1 MRTTFIGGAGVAAC
15 AVLLVGCGATE
26 EIPTVPEFQFK
37 SGTLAIEE
45 FSSES
50 VAGNVFDPCTE
61 ISAEE
66 YEAAGLNG
74 VRPMESEY
82 EFEDINSCDTNLNE
96 AGQRLTIKAGP
107 ISEAGL
113 KTQSENALE
122 YPESIVPGL
131 FTYTNALP
139 GVCFAQVDT
148 ERGALTAQ
156 MSAQGSG
163 TEDIDRCKIARET
176 IEDIYKAVNT
186 DDEEQ

>member
-1 MRTTFIGGAGVAAC
+1 MRVARVPVAGFPGLRHTEREPLRTVHGEDAVRTTLIGGAGVAAC

-50 VAGNVFDPCTE
+50 VTGNVFDPCTE

-66 YEAAGLNG
+66 YEAAGLND
-74 VRPMESEY
+74 VKPMESEY

-107 ISEAGL
+107 ILSL
-113 KTQSENALE
+113 
-122 YPESIVPGL
+122 IH
-131 FTYTNALP
+131 
-139 GVCFAQVDT
+139 
-148 ERGALTAQ
+148 
-156 MSAQGSG
+156 
-163 TEDIDRCKIARET
+163 I
-176 IEDIYKAVNT
+176 
-186 DDEEQ
+186 